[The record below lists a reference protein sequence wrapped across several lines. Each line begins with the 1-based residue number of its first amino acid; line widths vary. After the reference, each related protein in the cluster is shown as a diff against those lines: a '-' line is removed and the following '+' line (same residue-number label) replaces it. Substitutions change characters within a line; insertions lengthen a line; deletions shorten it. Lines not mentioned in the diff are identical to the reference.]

1 MWDLDRSFETKA
13 EFEKFM
19 VEEDCWATRSSGALK
34 NGHKTLYRCNKVTV
48 GGPQCAAELYVLHQ
62 TIIIDANEPDAENV
76 IGREAVVEENIVEEN
91 ITEGNI
97 AVIPNPDTEPNA
109 IVPQANEQNPAA
121 EIVAGVG
128 KHIFKVYRLNRM
140 HNHEELENQT
150 PTKVKPYVQ
159 KLILELSKNF
169 KPYTIIMKL
178 RAMDEIKEE
187 DQPNKRQVR
196 AVIDN
201 FKSEQYG
208 KEPITMRQLTDFVE
222 MNMEIPNELDKAFIL
237 SFERSPSRDPNKY
250 FHYFVTTRR
259 LLQMASM
266 AKNLHADA
274 THKVTSEKLPFIVM
288 GSTDMTRRFHLIG
301 YTVTSN
307 ETANAY
313 KFAFNSIRL
322 GVAKITGQVYN
333 PTFMMSDGDAAIH
346 KGLNDSDFDADIQT
360 MMCYTHVMSNVE
372 RKYKFVTKAN
382 KPLMLADLRIL
393 HKSPNYRTF
402 SAGCN
407 LFVEKWIDYERE
419 AVKKLENSFFKKN
432 YNWFIGSAF
441 RVPKTNNALER
452 FNGTTK
458 IFQTQ
463 YEQKPLKQFIYLLMT
478 IAKERSTEYVM
489 DKDGFQ
495 SELKIKNA
503 LMDKGFS
510 YQKNFFYMENN
521 ETESE
526 NNETDIDSNETE
538 KENKETEFFVFRGGI
553 DKEITQ
559 EDVEAFQNAVYESF
573 DEFTAK
579 AFDIHQV
586 VFPPDSAK
594 WMDATCTC
602 PAFDADYMCKHIIG
616 IAHQIEIL
624 QKPDKDYDD
633 EPIFGRAKKGRPKRA
648 SGALSMN

>member
-1 MWDLDRSFETKA
+1 MQSNATEQEANRELAPEEKILNYDVPMDPLMWDFDRDFETKA
-13 EFEKFM
+13 ELEKFL

-34 NGHKTLYRCNKVTV
+34 NGHKTFTT
-48 GGPQCAAELYVLHQ
+48 AELYVIHQ
-62 TIIIDANEPDAENV
+62 IIIDANEPDAENA

-91 ITEGNI
+91 T
-97 AVIPNPDTEPNA
+97 DTEPNT

-159 KLILELSKNF
+159 KYILELSKNF
-169 KPYTIIMKL
+169 KPYTILMKL

-237 SFERSPSRDPNKY
+237 SFERSPSTDPNKY
-250 FHYFVTTRR
+250 FHYFVTTQR

-313 KFAFNSIRL
+313 KFTFNSIRH
-322 GVAKITGQVYN
+322 GVAKITGQAYN
-333 PTFMMSDGDAAIH
+333 PSFMMSDGDAAIH
-346 KGLNDSDFDADIQT
+346 KGLNDSDFDANIQI
-360 MMCYTHVMSNVE
+360 MMCYSHVMSNVE

-382 KPLMLADLRIL
+382 KPLMQADLRIL
-393 HKSPNYRTF
+393 QKSPNHRTF
-402 SAGCN
+402 FAGCN
-407 LFVEKWIDYERE
+407 LFVEKWIDKERDT
-419 AVKKLENSFFKKN
+419 VKKLENSFFKKN

-463 YEQKPLKQFIYLLMT
+463 YEQKPLKQFIHCL
-478 IAKERSTEYVM
+478 
-489 DKDGFQ
+489 
-495 SELKIKNA
+495 
-503 LMDKGFS
+503 
-510 YQKNFFYMENN
+510 
-521 ETESE
+521 
-526 NNETDIDSNETE
+526 
-538 KENKETEFFVFRGGI
+538 
-553 DKEITQ
+553 
-559 EDVEAFQNAVYESF
+559 
-573 DEFTAK
+573 
-579 AFDIHQV
+579 
-586 VFPPDSAK
+586 
-594 WMDATCTC
+594 
-602 PAFDADYMCKHIIG
+602 
-616 IAHQIEIL
+616 
-624 QKPDKDYDD
+624 
-633 EPIFGRAKKGRPKRA
+633 
-648 SGALSMN
+648 